1 MNSDHL
7 DNDID
12 QTLKTYF
19 FKICAEQEAQPVPF
33 GGEWVLVC
41 PGSGFEV
48 QRILAREIKLR
59 LRFFQKAIFTLSG
72 I

>member
-1 MNSDHL
+1 M
-7 DNDID
+7 
-12 QTLKTYF
+12 
-19 FKICAEQEAQPVPF
+19 PF